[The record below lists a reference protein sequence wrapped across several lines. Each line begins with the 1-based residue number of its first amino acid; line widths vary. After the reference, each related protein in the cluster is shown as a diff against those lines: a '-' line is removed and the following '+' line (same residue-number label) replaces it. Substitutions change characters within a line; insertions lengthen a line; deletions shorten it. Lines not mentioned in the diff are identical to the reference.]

1 MHDSSPINCHCCQL
15 TQKALYCPACLR
27 EGITLHKELLQN
39 LQTRLSAIRQHSQ
52 KLLTTAENETTHQ
65 AGRGLNAWREL
76 RSDVAS
82 CEARCHQI
90 KMDIAQRQATI
101 SACRKRIAENNLRD
115 RRESLSMLKSKP
127 SPALSLRAS
136 IKQVHSQQQV
146 ITSRIIH
153 ARRVLV
159 REAVNVFGVRQRSSG
174 DWEIA
179 DIPLPDPENFRVSLP
194 FVPMPPPPFY
204 HPHVGRPLIKA
215 NLPFVSTTKWREKH
229 VLWMSS
235 TASLSSKIKP
245 QSTLPINNLS
255 AQPSI
260 CSIIAKSTSK
270 HKQFLVSFAL
280 LSFSVAYLAWSQDVP
295 GIGIRGDVND
305 NDDVGFLFDEESK
318 IPHDQSVSAKSSV
331 TETALISPASILRL
345 IHAIT
350 QSPTLGHRSHDPG
363 GARTLKH
370 LGFGLD
376 VSKLVSAI
384 LRAEELQWDVKGD
397 AEAGDDILSEG
408 WDLLDSG
415 AP

>member
-39 LQTRLSAIRQHSQ
+39 LQTRLSTIRQHSQ
-52 KLLTTAENETTHQ
+52 KLLTAAENETTHQ

-90 KMDIAQRQATI
+90 KMDIAQRQAAI

-179 DIPLPDPENFRVSLP
+179 GIPLPDPEFFRVYPSSSINAALSHVIHLVSLITTYLSVSLP

-204 HPHVGRPLIKA
+204 HPHQL
-215 NLPFVSTTKWREKH
+215 
-229 VLWMSS
+229 
-235 TASLSSKIKP
+235 
-245 QSTLPINNLS
+245 
-255 AQPSI
+255 
-260 CSIIAKSTSK
+260 
-270 HKQFLVSFAL
+270 LVSFAL
-280 LSFSVAYLAWSQDVP
+280 LSFSIAYLAWSQDVP

-305 NDDVGFLFDEESK
+305 NDDVGVLFDEESK
-318 IPHDQSVSAKSSV
+318 IPQGQSVSAKCSA

-345 IHAIT
+345 IHAIA

-376 VSKLVSAI
+376 VSKLVSTI

-397 AEAGDDILSEG
+397 AEEGDDILSEG

>member
-27 EGITLHKELLQN
+27 EG
-39 LQTRLSAIRQHSQ
+39 QHSQ
-52 KLLTTAENETTHQ
+52 KLLTTAENETTRQ

-90 KMDIAQRQATI
+90 KMDIVQRQATV

-179 DIPLPDPENFRVSLP
+179 GIPLPDPENFR
-194 FVPMPPPPFY
+194 
-204 HPHVGRPLIKA
+204 
-215 NLPFVSTTKWREKH
+215 
-229 VLWMSS
+229 
-235 TASLSSKIKP
+235 ASLSSKIKP
-245 QSTLPINNLS
+245 QSTLPISNLS

-305 NDDVGFLFDEESK
+305 NDDVGVLFDEESK
-318 IPHDQSVSAKSSV
+318 IPQGQSVSAKSSV

-363 GARTLKH
+363 GAGTLKH

-376 VSKLVSAI
+376 VSKLVSTI